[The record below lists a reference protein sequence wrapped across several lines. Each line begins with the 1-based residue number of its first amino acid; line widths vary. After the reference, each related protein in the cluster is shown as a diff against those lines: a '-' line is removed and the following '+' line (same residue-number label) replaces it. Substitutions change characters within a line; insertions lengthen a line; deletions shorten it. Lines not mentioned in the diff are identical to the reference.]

1 VQALFFGLHE
11 KFKKA
16 RAPLINAVM
25 AAAFR
30 KITVQGATLGQV
42 FAPAKPAFPPSVVV
56 TAGHVE
62 K

>member
-1 VQALFFGLHE
+1 VQALFFGLYE

-30 KITVQGATLGQV
+30 KITVQGAT
-42 FAPAKPAFPPSVVV
+42 
-56 TAGHVE
+56 
-62 K
+62 